1 MADTGGTWIASDED
15 AGARYAPLWS
25 RLRWMIFLYGL
36 PVVAFL
42 AIGMLRAEDYVGRD
56 NDDAMRLVQVRD
68 LLAGQ
73 SWFDLTQTRLGL
85 DGGTLMH
92 WSRLIDLPLAAL
104 ISLFEPIAGTGRA
117 EMIALAI
124 WPFVLVIALLATMGL
139 AGRRIGGPQCMHF
152 CLGLTAIFI
161 ATSNRFLA
169 GAIDHHNVQL
179 VLVAT
184 MVAMV
189 VDQRYRAINFA
200 IAGAAAALAIAIGV
214 ETTPF
219 VAAICLVVAVIWA
232 REGRVFAS
240 AAIAFGTALA
250 ATVSAAFLLTVA
262 PHLYGAVTCDSLS
275 IAFYTL
281 SAAGGVLLAVAATVA
296 SGLDRPARFAI
307 LAAAGVVIAG
317 VLLGI
322 APECLRNPLS
332 DLDPLLRELWLDRVI
347 EARSFLFIAEQDP
360 GSLGGFYAAGLLAV
374 GLCLWRIWRGERTGL
389 SLILLVVVAVNWG
402 IALMQV
408 RASVFSNLLSIL
420 PISLLLVDL
429 RSRTMQG
436 GGGPFA
442 SIIYVLAVL
451 VSVPAVWAVAGEL
464 AVNGVGEMAADGQ
477 KGADRCYSAA
487 AMADL
492 QKIEPTLVV
501 DPSNMGASILRFT
514 EHRALSAPY
523 HRNPQ
528 GMLAELRIGLA
539 APDEAAGMLK
549 ALGQPILAFCADDPQ
564 TRMIAEREP
573 RGLYGRLAAG
583 ELPDFLEPLPVA
595 AGTGVKLFRLK
606 ANILPQVAE

>member
-1 MADTGGTWIASDED
+1 MTETGGTWIVSDEN
-15 AGARYAPLWS
+15 AGASHAPLSS
-25 RLRWMIFLYGL
+25 RLPWMIFAYCL
-36 PVVAFL
+36 PLIAFL
-42 AIGMLRAEDYVGRD
+42 AVGMLRAEDYVGRD

-92 WSRLIDLPLAAL
+92 WSRLIDLPIAAL
-104 ISLFEPIAGTGRA
+104 ISLFEPIAGAERA

-124 WPFVLVIALLATMGL
+124 WPFVLVIPLLAVMGL
-139 AGRRIGGPQCMHF
+139 AGRRIGGPLCIHF
-152 CLGLTAIFI
+152 CLGLTAIFV

-189 VDQRYRAINFA
+189 VDQRYRATNFA
-200 IAGAAAALAIAIGV
+200 IAGAAAALAMAIGV

-232 REGRVFAS
+232 WEGRVFAP
-240 AAIAFGTALA
+240 AAIAFGAALA
-250 ATVSAAFLLTVA
+250 ATVTAAFFLTVA

-275 IAFYTL
+275 IAFYAL
-281 SAAGGVLLAVAATVA
+281 SATGGVLLAAAATVA
-296 SGLDRPARFAI
+296 SGLGRPARFAV
-307 LAAAGVVIAG
+307 LAANGVVIAG

-332 DLDPLLRELWLDRVI
+332 DLDPLLRALWLDRVI
-347 EARSFLFIAEQDP
+347 EARSFLFVAEQDP

-389 SLILLVVVAVNWG
+389 SLILLAVVLVNWG

-408 RASVFSNLLSIL
+408 RAAVFSNLLSIL

-436 GGGPFA
+436 APVHSHPSSMSWPCSFPSRLSGRWRA
-442 SIIYVLAVL
+442 SWRSTASRKWQAARPTGRTARTAAIHRRQWRICGKSSRPSL
-451 VSVPAVWAVAGEL
+451 SIRPTWAL
-464 AVNGVGEMAADGQ
+464 
-477 KGADRCYSAA
+477 RSC
-487 AMADL
+487 
-492 QKIEPTLVV
+492 
-501 DPSNMGASILRFT
+501 ASQSI
-514 EHRALSAPY
+514 AP
-523 HRNPQ
+523 
-528 GMLAELRIGLA
+528 
-539 APDEAAGMLK
+539 
-549 ALGQPILAFCADDPQ
+549 
-564 TRMIAEREP
+564 
-573 RGLYGRLAAG
+573 
-583 ELPDFLEPLPVA
+583 
-595 AGTGVKLFRLK
+595 
-606 ANILPQVAE
+606 